1 MEEIKGSCQLN
12 NGRLERTARL
22 VAEGRKISEAWYMT
36 APPEVKPK
44 RASCLCREYT
54 LNHDAV
60 FQERLAYLKTVEKSK
75 VDIDD
80 HEKMSKRL
88 WEIINGSGGDASKD
102 ADVIRAISEL
112 AKLKERAMSLEEA
125 KANVASVVAALTD
138 IVRRGVGDFIVGNEN
153 MFVRKLSETLGCGVA
168 ISVGG
173 TLYKSWN
180 EVEERKDG
188 QGNAK
193 DRDGSGT
200 EGESEDKYN
209 GSKEG
214 ITVGRGGVSEVC
226 GKGQE
231 PERTDSMVHPDG
243 NENE

>member
-1 MEEIKGSCQLN
+1 MEEIKGSNQLN

-54 LNHDAV
+54 LNHDPV
-60 FQERLAYLKTVEKSK
+60 FQERLAYLKTVEKIK
-75 VDIDD
+75 VEVDD

-168 ISVGG
+168 ISVAGV
-173 TLYKSWN
+173 LYKSWN
-180 EVEERKDG
+180 EADERKDG
-188 QGNAK
+188 IDNGQE
-193 DRDGSGT
+193 RDGSGA
-200 EGESEDKYN
+200 EGESTCKHNDSEAGTSVD
-209 GSKEG
+209 
-214 ITVGRGGVSEVC
+214 RGGVSEVC
-226 GKGQE
+226 GEGQE
-231 PERTDSMVHPDG
+231 PE
-243 NENE
+243 